1 MKILLPAA
9 LAAASLATPFA
20 QAQVAAP
27 DPRIIPLPL
36 NPVIPAAQRT
46 CAVKTATGLGYTEL
60 RTAPGPKP
68 LAGDIVLIN
77 YIGYLAASGATFD
90 QAMASALPVDGVIS
104 GFAEGL
110 KLVPKGGIYRL
121 CVPASLGYG
130 AEATGS
136 IPANSDLVFQ
146 VELVDRKTAAEVQ
159 AMQAEAQA
167 AQPAR

>member
-1 MKILLPAA
+1 MTILLLAA
-9 LAAASLATPFA
+9 LAAGAA
-20 QAQVAAP
+20 AAP

-36 NPVIPAAQRT
+36 NPIIPAAQRT

-68 LAGDIVLIN
+68 VAGDIVLIN
-77 YIGYLAASGATFD
+77 YIGYLATSGATFD
-90 QAMASALPVDGVIS
+90 QAMTSALPVDGVIP

-121 CVPASLGYG
+121 CVPAGLGYG
-130 AEATGS
+130 PEATGS

-146 VELVDRKTAAEVQ
+146 VELVDRKTAAEVR

-167 AQPAR
+167 AQGGKPAQ